1 MLQNIFNKNKSSEIQ
16 FLEIDPFW
24 TLNSF
29 YQILSFYVRRSN
41 LDLGPGIVG
50 RDELSEWGENE
61 NWGGQKLQN

>member
-29 YQILSFYVRRSN
+29 YQILTLYVT
-41 LDLGPGIVG
+41 PGIVG
-50 RDELSEWGENE
+50 RNELSEWGENE
-61 NWGGQKLQN
+61 NWGDQKLQN

>member
-29 YQILSFYVRRSN
+29 YQILTLYVT
-41 LDLGPGIVG
+41 PEIF
-50 RDELSEWGENE
+50 EENE
-61 NWGGQKLQN
+61 NWGDQKLQI